1 MLISLHVVGPCCRAG
16 YHRERA
22 GVPRGLCL
30 RAERRG
36 AVTMLYTIR
45 ATKPG
50 HKPREIAAQT
60 REQAEIV
67 AANLARDG
75 WAVVIVADGD

>member
-1 MLISLHVVGPCCRAG
+1 
-16 YHRERA
+16 
-22 GVPRGLCL
+22 
-30 RAERRG
+30 
-36 AVTMLYTIR
+36 MLYTIR